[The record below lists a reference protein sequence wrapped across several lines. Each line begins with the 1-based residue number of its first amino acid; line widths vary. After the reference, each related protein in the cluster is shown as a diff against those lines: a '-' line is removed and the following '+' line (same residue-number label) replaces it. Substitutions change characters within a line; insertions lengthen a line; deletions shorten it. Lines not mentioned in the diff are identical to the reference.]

1 VLYILDASAL
11 LAVLNSEGGKDIV
24 VQTLDSAIISTVNGS
39 ETLKKL
45 IERGVPPNEARA
57 LLNSFDVPFQA
68 FDEEIS
74 YHAAKLWPITRAK
87 GISFADRACLATAIV
102 LSGTAITA
110 DRAWLDLDLPCPIEL
125 IR

>member
-24 VQTLDSAIISTVNGS
+24 VQTLDSAIISAVNGS

-57 LLNSFDVPFQA
+57 LLHSFDVPFQA

-74 YHAAKLWPITRAK
+74 YHAAQLWPITRAK

-110 DRAWLDLDLPCPIEL
+110 DRAWLDLKLPCPIEV